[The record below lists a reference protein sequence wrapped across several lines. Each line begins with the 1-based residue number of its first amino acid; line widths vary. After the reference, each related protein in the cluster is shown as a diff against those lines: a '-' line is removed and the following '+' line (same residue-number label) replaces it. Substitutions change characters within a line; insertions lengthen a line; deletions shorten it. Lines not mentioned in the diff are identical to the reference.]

1 MASAVYQLD
10 DVETTAIDPGDI
22 SKTFSSSLGTQP
34 RFTLTFVPCE
44 FDLVSAALGGRI
56 LAFSDQWFA
65 EAANLLTPTPPVSQP
80 GKMAFTGAWYDG
92 WETRRHNPEP
102 FDWVVIRL
110 GVASGTVDGVE
121 VDTAFFTGNYAPA
134 ISVEGCFSTDDDD
147 VVSWRGGRGRWETIL
162 NMRSCGPSRR
172 FAWRLNVPSDRQYT
186 HVRLNMY
193 PDGGVARFRLFGHA
207 VPVFSADVDAILDL
221 AAAQNGGVAIACSDQ
236 HFGSKGNLLLPGR
249 GKDMADGWETA
260 RSRALGHVDW
270 AIVRL
275 GAPARLESF
284 TVDTAHY
291 RGNFPQRVALHALA
305 WTRDGEPDAQAD
317 EWREVVPPARMGP
330 DQEHQLPCAAPET
343 VFTHVKLTLIPDG
356 GVKRLRANGRRALL
370 LTASPRHSCVVG
382 TSSASDFHEPGSSGR
397 GPLPIMDLGDSTGS
411 LGDAKPPRT
420 IPSDLPTSL
429 DDRRHAPTEG
439 FVAETEMYDGWQ
451 GQSQFLTTPALAKP
465 LNFGNLSLNDDGKDD
480 TSVDGPTDSD
490 TRLMEMLQAQA
501 AANQAGRGLEDER
514 AVADDEKLTAADK
527 RDMLQKALSMAASN
541 GDVAKVRRILGGKA
555 KTFVDVNAPDEDG
568 TPPLIYASCFGH
580 ESVVQALI
588 EAGADV
594 NRQDRNQWSALMWT
608 MTNRHKGI
616 AKLLLDNKASSDQKT
631 SSGRTAL
638 DFVPPDSDM
647 SYYLHNNG
655 YNLGN
660 AGVTDDFYNPGFSQ
674 DRFEEEMA
682 ENEMRR
688 RLMMESARDLEVD
701 LGNVGMDDQPEPAE
715 EFEEEQQEF
724 DWSRCLH
731 DQMFVFQESELDR
744 ILDIIITKMTPQ
756 RSPSQKPVPAN
767 MIFLSARYAH
777 YHSSSELLGRLLVSA
792 MDRINDV
799 VERSQWDMTILA
811 FWLSNATLLLHYLK
825 KDAGLVEATTEFQAH
840 LAELINEM
848 FILIVRDAERR
859 LDKVLDAAML
869 DHETIPGFEDITF
882 QNEWKLFKRK
892 TTVREEPPEKRF
904 RPPSPK
910 RRAKPAPRNVT
921 SLLSSSLFVLDLY
934 DVHSVITAQVVSQLL
949 YWIGAEL
956 FNRIMSNRK
965 YLARTKAMQI
975 RMNISILEDW
985 ARTNNR
991 QAEHYEG
998 GETKSS
1004 GDTTTE
1010 AARRHLAPSIQLLQW
1025 LQCFSSLGPDDLEAL
1040 VGTLQQLKRLTPQQL
1055 MHAATHYRPEVGEKG
1070 LPKSALK
1077 YLTAIQK
1084 EAALKRDRRR
1094 SRAAS
1099 PMPQEAATTM
1109 ATTTTTTTPTKKKTP
1124 SRGGSS
1130 PFNGSRANGDGTQE
1144 DEGRGGG
1151 GGGGG
1156 GSGED
1161 GVGEE
1166 GEDAPEHLLLDPAL
1180 MLPFTLPSVT
1190 DMLVSYGAGF
1200 GGVNRE
1206 RERKYIPTVPAEF
1219 LEKLEVSGVR
1229 KEPMFADKDWENE
1242 EVE

>member
-1 MASAVYQLD
+1 
-10 DVETTAIDPGDI
+10 
-22 SKTFSSSLGTQP
+22 
-34 RFTLTFVPCE
+34 
-44 FDLVSAALGGRI
+44 
-56 LAFSDQWFA
+56 
-65 EAANLLTPTPPVSQP
+65 
-80 GKMAFTGAWYDG
+80 
-92 WETRRHNPEP
+92 
-102 FDWVVIRL
+102 
-110 GVASGTVDGVE
+110 
-121 VDTAFFTGNYAPA
+121 
-134 ISVEGCFSTDDDD
+134 
-147 VVSWRGGRGRWETIL
+147 
-162 NMRSCGPSRR
+162 
-172 FAWRLNVPSDRQYT
+172 
-186 HVRLNMY
+186 
-193 PDGGVARFRLFGHA
+193 
-207 VPVFSADVDAILDL
+207 
-221 AAAQNGGVAIACSDQ
+221 
-236 HFGSKGNLLLPGR
+236 
-249 GKDMADGWETA
+249 
-260 RSRALGHVDW
+260 
-270 AIVRL
+270 
-275 GAPARLESF
+275 
-284 TVDTAHY
+284 
-291 RGNFPQRVALHALA
+291 
-305 WTRDGEPDAQAD
+305 
-317 EWREVVPPARMGP
+317 
-330 DQEHQLPCAAPET
+330 
-343 VFTHVKLTLIPDG
+343 
-356 GVKRLRANGRRALL
+356 
-370 LTASPRHSCVVG
+370 
-382 TSSASDFHEPGSSGR
+382 
-397 GPLPIMDLGDSTGS
+397 MDLGDSTGS
-411 LGDAKPPRT
+411 LGDAKPPRMM
-420 IPSDLPTSL
+420 PSDLPTSL

-465 LNFGNLSLNDDGKDD
+465 LNLGNLSLNDAEDE

-501 AANQAGRGLEDER
+501 AANQSGRGLEDER
-514 AVADDEKLTAADK
+514 AVAEDDKLTAADK
-527 RDMLQKALSMAASN
+527 KDMLQKALSMAASN

-555 KTFVDVNAPDEDG
+555 KAFVDVNAPDEDG

-594 NRQDRNQWSALMWT
+594 NKQDRNQWSALMWT

-777 YHSSSELLGRLLVSA
+777 YHSSPELLGRLLVSA

-1099 PMPQEAATTM
+1099 PLPQEA
-1109 ATTTTTTTPTKKKTP
+1109 TTPTKT
-1124 SRGGSS
+1124 SARVGGVGSS
-1130 PFNGSRANGDGTQE
+1130 NGRPSANGDGTQD
-1144 DEGRGGG
+1144 DEGRGGQG
-1151 GGGGG
+1151 
-1156 GSGED
+1156 D
-1161 GVGEE
+1161 DGEE